1 MRIGVP
7 KEIKTQEYRVGLTPE
22 SVGELVRAGH
32 QVVVETN
39 AGSGLAAPDAAYEK
53 VGAKILPTA
62 AAIFGEA
69 EMIVKVKEPQPVECA
84 MLGPHHTLFTYLHLA
99 ADKPQAEALMR
110 SGATCIAY
118 ETVTNHAGRLPLLQP
133 MSQVAGRMSINVG
146 AYALMKTQNGRGL
159 LLGGVP
165 GVPPANVVILGGG
178 VAGVHA
184 AEMANGARANVTVFD
199 RSMPRLEE
207 LDVQFAGA
215 VDTVYATQAA
225 IDAAV
230 INADL
235 VIGAV
240 LIPGAA
246 APKLVTRAHLKEM
259 RPGAVL
265 VDISIDQGGCFE
277 TSRPTTHS
285 DPIYE
290 FDGILHYC
298 VANMPG
304 AVPRT
309 STYALNNVTLPF
321 ALDIANKGTKA
332 ALKADKHLA
341 MGLNVAEGM
350 ITHEAMAHDLA
361 LPFGMPAWLRGETAR
376 RSHCRAGAGSMRRG
390 SAGASGHEGPCV
402 HRAGLR

>member
-1 MRIGVP
+1 MKIGVP

-22 SVGELVRAGH
+22 SVMELARAGH
-32 QVVVETN
+32 DVFVQ
-39 AGSGLAAPDAAYEK
+39 AGAGLGLGATDADYVKA
-53 VGAKILPTA
+53 GAKMLETA
-62 AAIFGEA
+62 ADVFSTA

-84 MLGPHHTLFTYLHLA
+84 MLKPHHTLFTYLHLA

-118 ETVTNHAGRLPLLQP
+118 ETVTNNAGRLPLLQP

-146 AYALMKTQNGRGL
+146 AYALMKTQRGRGL

-225 IDAAV
+225 IDRAV
-230 INADL
+230 IEADL

-240 LIPGAA
+240 LIPGAS
-246 APKLVTRAHLKEM
+246 APKLVTREHLKKM

-277 TSRPTTHS
+277 TSRPTTHD

-290 FDGILHYC
+290 VDGILHYC

-321 ALDIANKGTKA
+321 ALDLANKGAKG
-332 ALKADKHLA
+332 ALKADRHLA
-341 MGLNVAEGM
+341 EGLNVADGK
-350 ITHEAMAHDLA
+350 IAHAAVARDLD
-361 LPFGMPAWLRGETAR
+361 LPFAKPGWLA
-376 RSHCRAGAGSMRRG
+376 A
-390 SAGASGHEGPCV
+390 
-402 HRAGLR
+402 

>member
-22 SVGELVRAGH
+22 SAGELIRAGH
-32 QVVVETN
+32 QVMVETN
-39 AGSGLAAPDAAYEK
+39 AGVGSGAADADYTK
-53 VGAKILPTA
+53 VGAKILPDA
-62 AAIFGEA
+62 PAVFGET
-69 EMIVKVKEPQPVECA
+69 EMIVKVKEPQPAECA
-84 MLGPHHTLFTYLHLA
+84 MLSPKHTLFTYLHLA
-99 ADKPQAEALMR
+99 ADKPQAEALMK
-110 SGATCIAY
+110 SGAICIAY
-118 ETVTNHAGRLPLLQP
+118 ETVTNRAGKLPLLQP

-146 AYALMKTQNGRGL
+146 AYALMRTKRGRGL

-178 VAGVHA
+178 VAGTHA
-184 AEMANGARANVTVFD
+184 AEMANGNRANVTVFD

-225 IDAAV
+225 IDRAV
-230 INADL
+230 VEADL

-240 LIPGAA
+240 LIPGVS
-246 APKLVTRAHLKEM
+246 APKLVTRAHLKDM
-259 RPGAVL
+259 KPGAVL

-277 TSRPTTHS
+277 TSRPTTHD

-290 FDGILHYC
+290 IDGVLHYC

-309 STYALNNVTLPF
+309 STYALTNATIKYVVKLADLGLEKAVADTPHIVTG
-321 ALDIANKGTKA
+321 INTYKGSVPHA
-332 ALKADKHLA
+332 A
-341 MGLNVAEGM
+341 VAE
-350 ITHEAMAHDLA
+350 A
-361 LPFGMPAWLRGETAR
+361 LGVPFTQFKPHG
-376 RSHCRAGAGSMRRG
+376 
-390 SAGASGHEGPCV
+390 
-402 HRAGLR
+402 

>member
-1 MRIGVP
+1 MKIGVP

-22 SVGELVRAGH
+22 SVMELTRARH
-32 QVVVETN
+32 VVFVQMGAGLGLGATDADYTKAGAKMVET
-39 AGSGLAAPDAAYEK
+39 AAD
-53 VGAKILPTA
+53 VFST
-62 AAIFGEA
+62 A

-84 MLGPHHTLFTYLHLA
+84 MLKPHHTLFTYLHLA
-99 ADKPQAEALMR
+99 ADKPQAEALMK

-118 ETVTNHAGRLPLLQP
+118 ETVTNNAGRLPLLQP

-146 AYALMKTQNGRGL
+146 AYALMKTQRGRGL

-225 IDAAV
+225 IDRAV
-230 INADL
+230 IEADL

-240 LIPGAA
+240 LIPGAS
-246 APKLVTRAHLKEM
+246 APKLVTREHLKKM

-277 TSRPTTHS
+277 TSRPTTHD

-290 FDGILHYC
+290 VDGILHYC

-321 ALDIANKGTKA
+321 ALDLANKGPKA
-332 ALKADKHLA
+332 ALKADRHLA
-341 MGLNVAEGM
+341 EGLNVADGK
-350 ITHEAMAHDLA
+350 IAHAAVARDLD
-361 LPFGMPAWLRGETAR
+361 LPFAKPAWLA
-376 RSHCRAGAGSMRRG
+376 A
-390 SAGASGHEGPCV
+390 
-402 HRAGLR
+402 

>member
-1 MRIGVP
+1 MKIGVP
-7 KEIKTQEYRVGLTPE
+7 KEIKKEEYRVGLTPE
-22 SVGELVRAGH
+22 SASELIRAGH
-32 QVVVETN
+32 EVLVETAAG
-39 AGSGLAAPDAAYEK
+39 AGSGAPDAAYQK
-53 VGAKILPTA
+53 VGAKILPDA
-62 AAIFGEA
+62 QAVFGEA

-84 MLGPHHTLFTYLHLA
+84 MLKPHHTLFTYLHLA
-99 ADKPQAEALMR
+99 ADKPQAEALME
-110 SGATCIAY
+110 SGAICIAY
-118 ETVTNHAGRLPLLQP
+118 ETVTNRAGKLPLLQP

-146 AYALMKTQNGRGL
+146 AYALMRRKRGRGL

-178 VAGVHA
+178 VAGTHA
-184 AEMANGARANVTVFD
+184 AEMAIGNRANVTVFD

-225 IDAAV
+225 IDRAV
-230 INADL
+230 IEADL
-235 VIGAV
+235 VVGAV
-240 LIPGAA
+240 LIPGVS

-259 RPGAVL
+259 KPGAVL

-277 TSRPTTHS
+277 TSKPTTHD

-290 FDGILHYC
+290 IDGVLHYC

-321 ALDIANKGTKA
+321 ALDLANKGTKA
-332 ALKADKHLA
+332 ALRVDPHLA
-341 MGLNVAEGM
+341 EGLNVAEGK
-350 ITHEAMAHDLA
+350 ITHEALAKDLD
-361 LPFGMPAWLRGETAR
+361 LPFAKPEWLA
-376 RSHCRAGAGSMRRG
+376 A
-390 SAGASGHEGPCV
+390 
-402 HRAGLR
+402 

>member
-1 MRIGVP
+1 MKIGVP

-22 SVGELVRAGH
+22 SVMELARAGH
-32 QVVVETN
+32 DVFVQ
-39 AGSGLAAPDAAYEK
+39 AGAGLGLGATDADYVKA
-53 VGAKILPTA
+53 GAKMLETA
-62 AAIFGEA
+62 ADVFSTA

-84 MLGPHHTLFTYLHLA
+84 MLKPHHTLFTYLHLA

-118 ETVTNHAGRLPLLQP
+118 ETVTNKAGRLPLLQP

-146 AYALMKTQNGRGL
+146 AYALMKTQRGRGL

-225 IDAAV
+225 IDRAV
-230 INADL
+230 IEADL

-240 LIPGAA
+240 LIPGAS
-246 APKLVTRAHLKEM
+246 APKLVTREHLKKM

-277 TSRPTTHS
+277 TSRPTTHD

-290 FDGILHYC
+290 VDGILHYC

-321 ALDIANKGTKA
+321 ALDLANKGAKG
-332 ALKADKHLA
+332 ALKADRHLA
-341 MGLNVAEGM
+341 EGLNVADGK
-350 ITHEAMAHDLA
+350 IAHAAVARDLD
-361 LPFGMPAWLRGETAR
+361 LPFAKPGWLA
-376 RSHCRAGAGSMRRG
+376 A
-390 SAGASGHEGPCV
+390 
-402 HRAGLR
+402 